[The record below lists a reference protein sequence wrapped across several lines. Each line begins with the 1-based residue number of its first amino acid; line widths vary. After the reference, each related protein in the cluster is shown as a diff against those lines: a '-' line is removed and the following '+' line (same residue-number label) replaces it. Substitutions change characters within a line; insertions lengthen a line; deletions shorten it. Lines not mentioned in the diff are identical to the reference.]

1 MERVYGGEE
10 MTTWFTEAEA
20 AIYLKVPEE
29 ALKFAR
35 YRKKVKARKFCRVVQ
50 YMQEWL
56 DDFREG
62 KCAANQNSSNVTT
75 LHSGSSMSHLPM
87 DAEQRALVRARQIIA
102 KQKRSL
108 RNGSSKDANRKTP
121 H

>member
-1 MERVYGGEE
+1 

-20 AIYLKVPEE
+20 ALYLKVPEP
-29 ALKFAR
+29 ALKLAR
-35 YRKKVKARKFCRVVQ
+35 YRKKVKARKICRTVQ

-62 KCAANQNSSNVTT
+62 KCEENQNSSNVMTARF
-75 LHSGSSMSHLPM
+75 GSSTFRQPM
-87 DAEQRALVRARQIIA
+87 DAEQRALVQAKKIIA
-102 KQKRSL
+102 KQKKSS
-108 RNGSSKDANRKTP
+108 RNGSSKAENNPP

>member
-1 MERVYGGEE
+1 
-10 MTTWFTEAEA
+10 MTTWYTEAEA

-29 ALKFAR
+29 ALKLAR

-62 KCAANQNSSNVTT
+62 KCAANQSSSNVMTA
-75 LHSGSSMSHLPM
+75 HFGSSMSHLPM
-87 DAEQRALVRARQIIA
+87 DTDQRALARARKIIA
-102 KQKRSL
+102 KQKKSS
-108 RNGSSKDANRKTP
+108 RNGSSKDANQNY
-121 H
+121 